1 MQKNKL
7 DPNLKPLIKNNL
19 NRRLNVRPEIIKLP
33 EENISKEIL
42 SDDFLDKTSKAQQRK
57 KSINWKCNLQYG
69 EKFTSHVSYKG
80 LI

>member
-57 KSINWKCNLQYG
+57 KSIN
-69 EKFTSHVSYKG
+69 
-80 LI
+80 